1 MINERKILLWS
12 LEALIIVC
20 LLWVGS
26 QLTFILAPV
35 FTFISAVFIPLVVS
49 IFLYYMMRPLM
60 GLLLKVKIR
69 GHQIP
74 RSILSLLIVILLLLA
89 VVGVLLA
96 LIQPVINEFN
106 ELLKWLPQ
114 ATKQGQA
121 LVNEISHYDWV
132 RQIDL
137 SSYYDQISDNLTD
150 FLKRT
155 VDVLSTSAGSLIGT
169 IANIVVVV
177 VTVPVMLFYMLKD
190 SPKFTPSIQ
199 RFFSERHA
207 KEVGGLL
214 RQMNQTLSSY
224 IAGQALECLFVAL
237 GTTIGYLIIGQPLAI
252 VLGIVAGI
260 TNMVPYIGPYIGIT
274 PALLIALAISPAQA
288 LGVIIVV
295 VIVQQ
300 IDGNI
305 IYPNIIGKSLQIHPL
320 TIIVL
325 LLAAGNLAGIGGMIL
340 CVPVYAVCR
349 TVLGYFWN
357 IYRLEKEK

>member
-35 FTFISAVFIPLVVS
+35 ITFISAVFIPLVVS

-89 VVGVLLA
+89 VVGVLLS
-96 LIQPVINEFN
+96 LIQPVINEVN

-137 SSYYDQISDNLTD
+137 SSYYDQISDNLTE

-155 VDVLSTSAGSLIGT
+155 VNVLSTSAGSLIGMV
-169 IANIVVVV
+169 ANVVVII

-214 RQMNQTLSSY
+214 HQMNQTLSSY

-274 PALLIALAISPAQA
+274 PALLIALAISPAKA

-305 IYPNIIGKSLQIHPL
+305 IYPNIIGKSLKIHPL

-349 TVLGYFWN
+349 TVLSYFWN
-357 IYRLEKEK
+357 IYRLEKES

>member
-1 MINERKILLWS
+1 MTNERKILLWS
-12 LEALIIVC
+12 LEALIVVC

-35 FTFISAVFIPLVVS
+35 ITFISAIFIPLVVS
-49 IFLYYMMRPLM
+49 VFLYYMMRPLL
-60 GLLLKVKIR
+60 GLLLKIKIK
-69 GHQIP
+69 GHHLP
-74 RSILSLLIVILLLLA
+74 RSIASLLIVILLLTA
-89 VVGVLLA
+89 IISVILA

-106 ELLKWLPQ
+106 ELLSWLPH

-121 LVNEISHYDWV
+121 LINEISHYDWV
-132 RQIDL
+132 RRIDL
-137 SSYYDQISDNLTD
+137 SSYYDQISDNLTK

-155 VDVLSTSAGSLIGT
+155 VNVLSTSAGSLIGMV
-169 IANIVVVV
+169 ANVVVII

-207 KEVGGLL
+207 KEVRELL
-214 RQMNQTLSSY
+214 HQMNQTLSSY

-237 GTTIGYLIIGQPLAI
+237 GTTIGYLIIGQPMAI
-252 VLGIVAGI
+252 VLGIIAGL
-260 TNMVPYIGPYIGIT
+260 TNMVPYVGPYIGIT
-274 PALLIALAISPAQA
+274 PALLVAFAVSPTQA

-295 VIVQQ
+295 IIVQQ

-305 IYPNIIGKSLQIHPL
+305 IYPNIIGKSLKIHPL

-349 TVLGYFWN
+349 TVLNYFWN
-357 IYRLEKEK
+357 IYRIEHN